1 MEKNMKAV
9 VYHGKGRISLENIPV
24 PEINDNEMLIKVHS
38 APICGT
44 DLRIINSGHFKIPE
58 GESKILGHEVGGE
71 VIKIGKNVT
80 GFKIGNNVGMAPNV
94 GCGKCRECISGSTQ
108 LCKDYEAIGITFNGA
123 FAEYMKIPKQFI
135 EQGNI
140 SIFPQNI
147 SYEEGS
153 LAEILATVL
162 SGVEACSIGYSD
174 IVLIIGAGPIGI
186 VHTMLVKI
194 SGAQKVI
201 VSEIRDD
208 RLDQALKFKADVVI
222 NPNDSDY
229 RKRLL
234 EETYGRGP
242 DVIII
247 ASPSQKAQEESV
259 EIAARGGRINFFGG
273 LPKDKDRISIR
284 SNFIHYNFIT
294 ITGTTGSNVL
304 QYRKAMEL
312 IISKRVPITK
322 IISKRFNLEEYKAA
336 FEAASSGKNLK
347 ILFTPSLS

>member
-1 MEKNMKAV
+1 MKAV
-9 VYHGKGRISLENIPV
+9 IYHGKGRISLENIPV
-24 PEINDNEMLIKVHS
+24 PEINDNEILIKVYS
-38 APICGT
+38 ALICGT
-44 DLRIINSGHFKIPE
+44 DLKIINNGHFKIRE

-71 VIKIGKNVT
+71 VVKIGKNVT
-80 GFKIGNNVGMAPNV
+80 GFKIGDNVSMAPNV
-94 GCGKCRECISGSTQ
+94 GCGKCRECISGNTQ

-123 FAEYMKIPKQFI
+123 FAEYMKVPQQFI

-140 SIFPQNI
+140 YVFPQNI

-153 LAEILATVL
+153 LAEILASVL
-162 SGVEACSIGYSD
+162 SGAEACRIGYSD
-174 IVLIIGAGPIGI
+174 IVLIVGAGPIGI

-194 SGAQKVI
+194 SGAQRVI
-201 VSEIRDD
+201 VSEIKED
-208 RLDQALKFKADVVI
+208 RRKQALKFKADVVI
-222 NPNDSDY
+222 NPDDSDY

-247 ASPSQKAQEESV
+247 ASPSPKAQEESV

-273 LPKDKDRISIR
+273 LTKDKDLISIK
-284 SNFIHYNFIT
+284 SNFIHYNYIT
-294 ITGTTGSNVL
+294 VTGTTGSNVL

-312 IISKRVPITK
+312 IISKRIPITK
-322 IISKRFNLEEYKAA
+322 IISKRYKLEEYKAA

-347 ILFTPSLS
+347 ILFTPSLR